1 MKVPFLDLSWQHK
14 QIEEE
19 LKAGLEAIFAKTA
32 FINGP
37 DVALFEQNFASYL
50 GVKHCIG
57 VANGTDALIL
67 SHKALGIGAGD
78 EVITIPTTFFATS
91 SSTIHAGATPVFVDI
106 DPVTRNFDFE
116 KLEKAITSKTK
127 AIIPVHL
134 YGQPVDMVRI
144 LDISK
149 RHNLKVIEDS
159 CQSQGALFQDRK
171 AGSFGD
177 ISSFSFYPGKNLGA
191 YGDAGC
197 VCTNDDET
205 ATTLRKLRDHGMPK
219 KYVHEI
225 VGYNSRL
232 DTIQA
237 LVLRLKLEHLDKWND
252 LRIEAAKRYI
262 EKLKDVSGITLYD
275 TLKDTKAVFHLFIVR
290 LREGLDRDDF
300 MTFLSSHEIGNGIH
314 YPFPLHETPAFSFL
328 GYKTGDFKES
338 EAFAKSIV
346 SLPMYPGITTEQI
359 DFVAEKVKEYVESHS

>member
-14 QIEEE
+14 QIEGE
-19 LKAGLEAIFAKTA
+19 LKPGLEAIFAKTA

-37 DVALFEQNFASYL
+37 DVASFEKNFASYL

-116 KLEKAITSKTK
+116 KLEKAITPKTK

-144 LDISK
+144 LDIAK

-171 AGSFGD
+171 VGSFGD

-197 VCTNDDET
+197 VCTNDDEV
-205 ATTLRKLRDHGMPK
+205 ANILRKLRDHGMPK
-219 KYVHEI
+219 KYVHEL

-237 LVLRLKLEHLDKWND
+237 LVLDLKLKRLDEWND
-252 LRIEAAKRYI
+252 MRIKAGKRYF
-262 EKLKDVSGITLYD
+262 EKLSNVSGVTLYD
-275 TLKDTKAVFHLFIVR
+275 TLPDTKAVYHLFIVR

-300 MTFLSSHEIGNGIH
+300 LAYVPSHESGNGIH
-314 YPFPLHETPAFSFL
+314 YPFPLHETPASSCL
-328 GYKTGDFKES
+328 GYNTGDFKES
-338 EAFAKSIV
+338 EDFAKSIV
-346 SLPMYPGITTEQI
+346 APPTYPGLTKEEI